1 MKQRE
6 RMNMTSA
13 IEQTVRRVFDELWN
27 QQKVAVADELFSA
40 KTSIHFSYE
49 QAANLQDFKEA
60 LQQWYKAFPDLLHQI
75 DDLIVSGD
83 KVVTRWHGHG
93 THKNEFSGIPATG
106 ISVFYSGITIFRL
119 DHNHQIIEAW
129 VYSDLNDMIAK
140 MQQSQK
146 Q

>member
-75 DDLIVSGD
+75 DDLIVIGMAMEPI
-83 KVVTRWHGHG
+83 RM
-93 THKNEFSGIPATG
+93 NFR
-106 ISVFYSGITIFRL
+106 VFPPQVYPCLIVGLPFFAW
-119 DHNHQIIEAW
+119 IIIIKLLKPGSI
-129 VYSDLNDMIAK
+129 VI
-140 MQQSQK
+140 
-146 Q
+146 